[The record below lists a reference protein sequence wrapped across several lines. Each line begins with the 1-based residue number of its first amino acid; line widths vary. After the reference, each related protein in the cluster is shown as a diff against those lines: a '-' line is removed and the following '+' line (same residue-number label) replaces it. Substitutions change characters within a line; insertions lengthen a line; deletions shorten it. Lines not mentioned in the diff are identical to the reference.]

1 MSYRQIYLKEVSPQA
16 VREALGERKAEVS
29 SAAGYSVV
37 TLEPPTFETY
47 YAQQDEIVPLAQEL
61 SWKLETLALAVMNLE
76 DDLLL
81 FWAYERGEVV
91 FAYDSNPMYLGCPVC
106 SYVSETVKPEAGD
119 LERLA
124 RLFGHPENARA
135 LKSWIYRKRGLGF
148 LQERQ
153 RHAEIARLLGLPGPL
168 ELAGGG

>member
-1 MSYRQIYLKEVSPQA
+1 MSYRQIYLQEVHPQA
-16 VREALGERKAEVS
+16 VREVLGRRSEAVS
-29 SAAGYSVV
+29 STDGYSVV
-37 TLEPPTFETY
+37 ALPPPTFETY
-47 YAQQDEIVPLAQEL
+47 YAQQDEIVPLAEEL
-61 SWKLETLALAVMNLE
+61 SRKLETLALAVMNLE

-81 FWAYERGEVV
+81 FWVYDRGEQI

-124 RLFGHPENARA
+124 QLFGHPENARA

-148 LQERQ
+148 LQEQ
-153 RHAEIARLLGLPGPL
+153 KRHAEIARLLGLPAPA
-168 ELAGGG
+168 EYR